1 MAQEQEQNR
10 TEQATPFK
18 LREARRRGQVAKSL
32 EINSFAMLCVALA
45 LVYFAGAGFGQG
57 QLELSSALLRNAAVP
72 TASGAVGSADEARA
86 LAGRIAE
93 ALRGNASHAVQA
105 YAGINADA
113 VQALLA
119 KA

>member
-1 MAQEQEQNR
+1 VTQPIQPDR
-10 TEQATPFK
+10 TTASIPDRERPTAARGSAARPAPSGEAAATPSGTDTA
-18 LREARRRGQVAKSL
+18 EIGQA
-32 EINSFAMLCVALA
+32 
-45 LVYFAGAGFGQG
+45 
-57 QLELSSALLRNAAVP
+57 SALLRNAAAP

>member
-1 MAQEQEQNR
+1 VTQPIQPDRSTASIPDRERPIAARGSASRPTPSGE
-10 TEQATPFK
+10 TAIAAPSGADTAEIGQA
-18 LREARRRGQVAKSL
+18 
-32 EINSFAMLCVALA
+32 
-45 LVYFAGAGFGQG
+45 
-57 QLELSSALLRNAAVP
+57 SALLRDAAAP
-72 TASGAVGSADEARA
+72 AASGAVGSADEARA

-105 YAGINADA
+105 YAGINAEA